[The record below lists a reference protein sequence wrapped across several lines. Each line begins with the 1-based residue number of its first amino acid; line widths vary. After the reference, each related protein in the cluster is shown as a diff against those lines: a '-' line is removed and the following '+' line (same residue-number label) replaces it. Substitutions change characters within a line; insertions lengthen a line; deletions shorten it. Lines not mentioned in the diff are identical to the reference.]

1 MVTLEDLPEP
11 EDVPRL
17 DMETL
22 AERQRAFGYTSEE
35 LKILVGPMAARGE
48 EPIGS
53 MGNDAPLAVLS
64 DKPQLLFHYFKQL
77 FAQVTNPPL
86 DALRE
91 ELVTALQ
98 TSIGSELD
106 LFAETPEHCRQLR
119 LMRPILSNHELA
131 RIKALDRPALKA
143 ETLPAVFP
151 RSSSAGALAEAVD
164 ALCAEAGR
172 AIKDRGATVL
182 ILSDRESVRT
192 GSRFPACWPPRPST
206 TTSSGRGSGPAPP
219 SWWSR
224 ASPGR

>member
-106 LFAETPEHCRQLR
+106 LLR
-119 LMRPILSNHELA
+119 RRRNI
-131 RIKALDRPALKA
+131 
-143 ETLPAVFP
+143 AV
-151 RSSSAGALAEAVD
+151 
-164 ALCAEAGR
+164 
-172 AIKDRGATVL
+172 
-182 ILSDRESVRT
+182 
-192 GSRFPACWPPRPST
+192 
-206 TTSSGRGSGPAPP
+206 SSG
-219 SWWSR
+219 
-224 ASPGR
+224 